1 MLGGFGV
8 PHSAVSASFARQRL
22 GSLLEAQGV
31 PGDVVQDVTLIVSE
45 LVGNAVRHARGLP
58 SGGLHI
64 DWEIGPGVV
73 QVAVTDG
80 GGLTVPEARD
90 PGLNAQGGRGLA
102 IVEALTTEWGVR
114 LNGGATTV
122 WASVRSGELQR
133 ANERRSAGEPERLSS
148 TG

>member
-8 PHSAVSASFARQRL
+8 PHSPVSASLARRRL
-22 GSLLEAQGV
+22 AALLEAQSV
-31 PGDVVQDVTLIVSE
+31 PDEVVQDVALIVSE
-45 LVGNAVRHARGLP
+45 LVGNSVRHARGLA

-80 GGLTVPEARD
+80 GGDSLPEARD
-90 PGLNAQGGRGLA
+90 PGLHAQGGRGLA
-102 IVEALTTEWGVR
+102 IVEALTSEWGVR
-114 LNGGATTV
+114 VDGGATTV
-122 WASVRSGELQR
+122 WAAVRSGELQR
-133 ANERRSAGEPERLSS
+133 RASQQGLGEPEQLSS